1 MCGIAG
7 FFNRPENWK
16 YNIIQ
21 MNNRM
26 VHRGPDSQEYWS
38 NNDRCVVLGHVRLS
52 ILDLSNA
59 GSQPMISHDGR
70 YVMVLN
76 GEIYNYK
83 DLERKLFLEGKVDG
97 FRGHSDTEVLLEY
110 VAAYGFKAALT
121 ASIGMFAVGVYDNW
135 EKRFFLGRDRIGEKP
150 LYYGFV
156 GKSFVFASEIGCI
169 YEFAQRQLEIDR
181 DALMLFFLHDYIP
194 APYTIYKDIRKM
206 EAGSILEIADPYAE
220 VKIDK
225 YWDIMEIAQSGLTHQ
240 FRGTEEDATDEL
252 ERLLK
257 QSIKRQMVA
266 DVPVGAFLSGG
277 IDSSAVVALMQFM
290 AEQKVR
296 TFSIGFEENEYN
308 EAQYAKNTA
317 QYLGTDHTELYV
329 TSKDVADI
337 IPKMPYIYGEPFAD
351 TSQLPTY
358 LVSKLAKSAVT
369 VSLSGDAGDELFC
382 GYNSYVVIQK
392 IWNYIKYIPM
402 PLRKMGSIILSN
414 SLIKNQK
421 AKLIETYLDAEGVED
436 IYVRYT
442 NQYMRF
448 FNLVLGGSIPKYKYS
463 EYPFGFLKRGADIEN
478 IMLMDMLVYHPDDIL
493 VKVDRSAMAVSLESR
508 IPFLDKDVVEFAFS
522 LPHEYKADKETGK
535 KVLRNVLYRYV
546 PREMMERPKK
556 GFGIPVHQWIRNG
569 QLMEWAQDLLNDS
582 SIQRQ
587 GILDYQRVRSMWEE
601 FKKSGENGTIIWR
614 LLMFREW
621 MEQNKRIKF
630 RN

>member
-7 FFNRPENWK
+7 FFNSPENWK
-16 YNIIQ
+16 DNIIQ

-26 VHRGPDSQEYWS
+26 VHRGPDSQKYWS
-38 NNDRCVVLGHVRLS
+38 NSDHSAVLGHVRLS
-52 ILDLSNA
+52 ILDLSEE

-70 YVMVLN
+70 YIMVLN

-83 DLERKLFLEGKVDG
+83 DLERKLFSEGKVQS

-110 VAAYGFKAALT
+110 VAAYGFEAALA

-135 EKRFFLGRDRIGEKP
+135 EGRFFLGRDRVGEKP

-169 YEFAQRQLEIDR
+169 YEFAQRKLEIDR

-194 APYTIYKDIRKM
+194 APYTIYKGICKM
-206 EAGSILEIADPYAE
+206 EAGSILEIAEPYVE
-220 VKIDK
+220 IKTYK
-225 YWDIMEIAQSGLTHQ
+225 YWNIMEVAQAGLTHQ
-240 FRGTEEDATDEL
+240 FKGTEEEATDEL

-277 IDSSAVVALMQFM
+277 IDSSAVVALMQSLS
-290 AEQKVR
+290 EQKVK
-296 TFSIGFEENEYN
+296 TFSIGFKENEYN

-317 QYLGTDHTELYV
+317 QYLETDHTELYV
-329 TSKDVADI
+329 TSKDVTYI
-337 IPKMPYIYGEPFAD
+337 IPKMAYIYGEPFAD

-382 GYNSYVVIQK
+382 GYNSYAVIQK
-392 IWNYIKYIPM
+392 IWNYIKFIPM
-402 PLRKMGSIILSN
+402 PLRKMGSAILDN

-442 NQYMRF
+442 NQYRRF
-448 FNLVLGGSIPKYKYS
+448 SDLVLDGKIPKYKYS
-463 EYPFGFLKRGADIEN
+463 EYPFGFLKGGADIEN

-508 IPFLDKDVVEFAFS
+508 VPFLDKDVVEFAFS
-522 LPHEYKADKETGK
+522 LPHKYKADRETGK

-614 LLMFREW
+614 LLMFQEW
-621 MEQNKRIKF
+621 MEQNK
-630 RN
+630 